1 MSLFYLIG
9 GRTVD
14 KVKME
19 LEVTYRR
26 LESEIN
32 ELSARKEN
40 LSSVQNILK
49 KELGRIDDR
58 LDFLTKELL
67 FIVRELRK

>member
-14 KVKME
+14 KKKMD
-19 LEVTYRR
+19 LEITYRR

-32 ELSARKEN
+32 ELSARKDN

>member
-14 KVKME
+14 KKKMD
-19 LEVTYRR
+19 LEITYRR
-26 LESEIN
+26 LESEII
-32 ELSARKEN
+32 ELSARKDN

-49 KELGRIDDR
+49 KELGRIDDK

-67 FIVRELRK
+67 FIVGELRK

>member
-1 MSLFYLIG
+1 MSLFYLTG

-14 KVKME
+14 NKKME
-19 LEVTYRR
+19 LETTYRR
-26 LESEIN
+26 LESEII
-32 ELSARKEN
+32 ELSARKDN

-49 KELGRIDDR
+49 KELGRIDDK

-67 FIVRELRK
+67 FIVGELRK

>member
-1 MSLFYLIG
+1 MSLFYLTG

-14 KVKME
+14 NKKME
-19 LEVTYRR
+19 LEITYRR
-26 LESEIN
+26 LESEII
-32 ELSARKEN
+32 ELSARKDN

>member
-1 MSLFYLIG
+1 M
-9 GRTVD
+9 D
-14 KVKME
+14 NKKME
-19 LEVTYRR
+19 LEITYRR

-32 ELSARKEN
+32 ELSARKDN

-49 KELGRIDDR
+49 KELGRIDDK

-67 FIVRELRK
+67 FIVGELRK

>member
-1 MSLFYLIG
+1 M
-9 GRTVD
+9 D
-14 KVKME
+14 KKKMD
-19 LEVTYRR
+19 LEITYRR

-32 ELSARKEN
+32 ELSARKDN

-49 KELGRIDDR
+49 KELGRIDNR

>member
-14 KVKME
+14 KKKMD
-19 LEVTYRR
+19 LEITYRR

-32 ELSARKEN
+32 ELSARKDN

-49 KELGRIDDR
+49 KELGRIDDK

-67 FIVRELRK
+67 FIVGELRK

>member
-1 MSLFYLIG
+1 MSLFYLTG

-14 KVKME
+14 NKKME
-19 LEVTYRR
+19 LEITYRR
-26 LESEIN
+26 LESEII
-32 ELSARKEN
+32 ELSARKDN

-49 KELGRIDDR
+49 KELGRIDDK

-67 FIVRELRK
+67 FIVGELRK

>member
-14 KVKME
+14 KKFME
-19 LEVTYRR
+19 LETTYRR

-32 ELSARKEN
+32 ELSARKDN
-40 LSSVQNILK
+40 LSSVQDILK

-58 LDFLTKELL
+58 LDLLTKELL
-67 FIVRELRK
+67 FVVREIRK